1 MIKKIVVFGMNYIG
15 DSLFVTPLIRS
26 IKKHYGDECVID
38 VINGGRGSDVLIN
51 NKDISNI
58 IVRPTD
64 KQEYE
69 MYLNNIKDTNY
80 DIAFIAN
87 TNFLSAWEA
96 WKAKVPIRVGLDS
109 DMRAI
114 LLTNVVKHKK
124 FSTHIIDGIL
134 SILEPL
140 NIKIATT
147 KTSITLSDDEN
158 EYAKNIMKQ
167 FDKSLVVH
175 AGATRLSKR
184 YPTEKFAEVISMFYE
199 KTQIATVLIGGPD
212 DVELSSNIERL
223 AKPNSI
229 GLNVTGKTSIR
240 QMISIIKYGYIFLG
254 GDSAPLHIANAF
266 DLYTVGIYGDTLPI
280 MYGVRGEKS
289 INIEARHNC
298 SNAIKNFHCTYMKR
312 GCKTIECLKN
322 IESESVL
329 NTMLELLQFNS

>member
-26 IKKHYGDECVID
+26 IKKHYGDDCTID
-38 VINGGRGSDVLIN
+38 VINGKRGNDVLIN

-58 IVRPTD
+58 IVRPIDNNDYT
-64 KQEYE
+64 KYI
-69 MYLNNIKDTNY
+69 NNIKNTNY

-87 TNFLSAWEA
+87 TNFLSAQEA
-96 WKAKVPIRVGLDS
+96 WKAHIPIRVGLDT
-109 DMRAI
+109 DMRGM
-114 LLTNVVKHKK
+114 LLTKSVKYKK
-124 FSTHIIDGIL
+124 FSTHIIDGML

-140 NIKIATT
+140 NIKIETT
-147 KTSITLSDDEN
+147 KTNITLSDDESK
-158 EYAKNIMKQ
+158 YGKSIMNQ
-167 FDKSLVVH
+167 FDKSLIVH

-184 YPTEKFAEVISMFYE
+184 YPTEKFAEVISMFYD
-199 KTQIATVLIGGPD
+199 KTQIPTVLIGGSD
-212 DVELSSNIERL
+212 DIELSNNIERL

-266 DLYTVGIYGDTLPI
+266 DLYTVGIYGDTLPL

-298 SNAIKNFHCTYMKR
+298 SNAIKNFHCRYIKR

-322 IESESVL
+322 IESATVL
-329 NTMLELLQFNS
+329 NAMLDILKFNS